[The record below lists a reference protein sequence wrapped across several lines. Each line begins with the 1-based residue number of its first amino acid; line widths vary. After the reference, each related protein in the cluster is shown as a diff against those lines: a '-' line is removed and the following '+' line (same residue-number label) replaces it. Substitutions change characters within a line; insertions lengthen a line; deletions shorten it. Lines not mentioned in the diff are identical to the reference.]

1 MSSPFKSCVTKE
13 YFGHKKKAHCV
24 AWSCSGAKL
33 ASGSVD
39 QTVRLWTVDTARARR
54 RTRAQGHQ
62 DAVDQLRWDPLKP
75 DVLGT
80 ASADKTV
87 RIWDARTASART
99 PSRHAGENINLPVAR
114 RAAHRGGRQG
124 RQHLVRR
131 DAQPQGHQDDQ
142 VPDRGQRD
150 GLGGDGTALFLTTGS
165 GTVEIYRY
173 DELLKGAD
181 VPAAHTLYANT
192 ANCYCIEFDPKGEH
206 FACGGADAMVS
217 VWSVK
222 ELACVRTCARLEW
235 PVRTLSFSY
244 DGQYLASGSED
255 PLIDVASVATGEQAH
270 AIPTSA
276 PMNSVSWHPSSRY
289 WPTSATT
296 RTAKDEM
303 RACEDLGSAGA
314 ARAYFAFFIDGP
326 LPRVS
331 AWDWDCEALAVG
343 RGFSGC
349 CRPRHRRLAVTLRM
363 PEIEEIDEDD
373 LVLDA
378 TEERKAAMAG
388 PSTKR
393 PLRGG
398 CTAWQSGRIRD
409 LLEKEIITREAKRAK
424 RGEGSAAEEHGAT
437 ALVATPPP
445 PPAQAPD
452 GRGVGACPGISAR
465 VGSGQEVGQGLRDAK
480 GH

>member
-1 MSSPFKSCVTKE
+1 MSSSPFKSCVTKE

-39 QTVRLWTVDTARARR
+39 QTVRLWTVDPTGKA
-54 RTRAQGHQ
+54 TDTELKGHQ

-87 RIWDARTASART
+87 RIWDARTGKCA
-99 PSRHAGENINLPVAR
+99 HAIETRGENINLRWSPDGQHIAVGDKDDNISFVEMRNHKVIKTIKFPTEVNEMAWE
-114 RAAHRGGRQG
+114 ATGR
-124 RQHLVRR
+124 L
-131 DAQPQGHQDDQ
+131 
-142 VPDRGQRD
+142 
-150 GLGGDGTALFLTTGS
+150 LFLTTGS

-276 PMNSVSWHPSSRY
+276 PMNSVSWHPSKLLLAY
-289 WPTSATT
+289 VGDD
-296 RTAKDEM
+296 KDRQGRDE
-303 RACEDLGSAGA
+303 GSVRIFGFPSGGA
-314 ARAYFAFFIDGP
+314 AA
-326 LPRVS
+326 
-331 AWDWDCEALAVG
+331 
-343 RGFSGC
+343 
-349 CRPRHRRLAVTLRM
+349 
-363 PEIEEIDEDD
+363 
-373 LVLDA
+373 
-378 TEERKAAMAG
+378 
-388 PSTKR
+388 
-393 PLRGG
+393 
-398 CTAWQSGRIRD
+398 
-409 LLEKEIITREAKRAK
+409 
-424 RGEGSAAEEHGAT
+424 
-437 ALVATPPP
+437 
-445 PPAQAPD
+445 
-452 GRGVGACPGISAR
+452 
-465 VGSGQEVGQGLRDAK
+465 
-480 GH
+480 